1 MTSAKTPTVRELAKF
16 AVVGVLTFLVTVA
29 GSFLLHVHG
38 GIGPLTSGL
47 LAMVLGTALSYAANR
62 YWTFRHRQRIGIR
75 RESLRY
81 AALGGTGLVIQLS
94 CVALMVYV
102 LGQHGAVAYEGALT
116 LGTGLGAAFRF
127 WSLREWVWP
136 PHPATAGSRPVPC

>member
-1 MTSAKTPTVRELAKF
+1 MTPAKSLTVRELARF

-47 LAMVLGTALSYAANR
+47 LAMVLGTAISYAANR
-62 YWTFRHRQRIGIR
+62 YWTFRHRRRIGIR

-81 AALGGTGLVIQLS
+81 IALGGTGLLIQLS
-94 CVALMVYV
+94 CVAFIVYV
-102 LGQHGAVAYEGALT
+102 LGQRGAVAYEGGLIA
-116 LGTGLGAAFRF
+116 GTGLGAAFRF

-136 PHPATAGSRPVPC
+136 PHPAPAVPRPVPG